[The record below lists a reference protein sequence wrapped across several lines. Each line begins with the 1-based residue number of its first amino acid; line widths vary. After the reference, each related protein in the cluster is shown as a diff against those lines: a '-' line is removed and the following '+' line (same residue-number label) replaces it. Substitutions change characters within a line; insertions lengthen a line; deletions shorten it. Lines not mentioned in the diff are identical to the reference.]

1 LKRSQ
6 DRVDPDSFQLVQ
18 YDLPV
23 RSLKKSSLYLTIKA
37 RINDL
42 ERIFRNRF
50 QVGHSPGSDTKF
62 SHVTLLTVVKQKS
75 IAGRRWLDFTLD
87 DG

>member
-1 LKRSQ
+1 M
-6 DRVDPDSFQLVQ
+6 
-18 YDLPV
+18 
-23 RSLKKSSLYLTIKA
+23 TIKA

-50 QVGHSPGSDTKF
+50 QVGHSPGSDPKL
-62 SHVTLLTVVKQKS
+62 SHVTTRLAKQKS

-87 DG
+87 DEHGT